1 MVSYCLVRAERQAA
15 GGGGGGTSSPSG
27 REEAGR
33 GGAERGTEIEG
44 EMERKGRVTG
54 TF

>member
-1 MVSYCLVRAERQAA
+1 MVSYCLVRAEHQAA

-27 REEAGR
+27 REETGR
-33 GGAERGTEIEG
+33 GGAERDAEIES
-44 EMERKGRVTG
+44 EMERKDRVTG